1 MRLIPVPPAPPGP
14 LNHNPALAAGPNW
27 TIANGQYVR
36 VENIAA
42 YGGPINSTYNS
53 FTNNGSLFN
62 HTESPVGTANLVP
75 SIRGITIS
83 NSGTVVYT
91 SDGGISSSI
100 KIFIAG
106 TQFTNSGQIFA
117 IASGSTFAKIVDLSG
132 PDAILENTGLMAS
145 FSANAG
151 SVAVSSYSSGTINNR
166 AGGTILSEGKNAIG
180 VAMGGI
186 SWGGASLNNWGRIEA
201 ASTEGGSL
209 AIGVD
214 MYMGTVTNHGTIAG
228 DIGVTLLGTLDNHGV
243 ISGPIAVYVYE
254 FGYVNNHVGGRIEGD
269 VVGGTRDLNLVNEG
283 LIVGDVHGGT
293 TQDVVSNI
301 GAGSVD
307 GNVYL
312 GLGNDRF
319 TGAGARD
326 RVTGDAGNDTVDG
339 AAGDDLLLGGAG
351 NDVLLG
357 GAGNDG
363 LFGESGNDRIVTSGA
378 DIVDG
383 GSGNDRIEL
392 GDYMFRSIAG
402 GGGSDT
408 LVLAAGS
415 RSIDVSAIVASG
427 RVSGIETIE
436 MQAGQSLALR
446 VGDVKTL
453 TDTGQRLRIDGVAG
467 DQVMLVGAWQA
478 AGEIIDDGARYL
490 VYQSEGRF
498 VEVLAAITAQVNVAD
513 PNFGGLDAIGAG
525 AVAWVPGTASGLD
538 YSQSELFFDNFEVIE
553 TLEVPEEHV
562 WYNVGFN
569 PVMTGRF
576 DSSNVNVYGTVLAVN
591 EEVKTAIAI
600 EFDGFGRV
608 ENYGTIAAFVTG
620 TQDYPLIAGY
630 YPVQPYGAYGV
641 RAAFALRN
649 EGVIEVESAVSWAV
663 GAGRMLIDFVDYSAT
678 GDVAQ
683 IGFFQ
688 HQVINQFTNN
698 GLISASAMGFMAVAI
713 GAVTYDARNDGD
725 IEVAGGRLAI
735 GLHSSLRVVNS
746 GSIVATG
753 DGPAI
758 GVVFSDGS
766 QTYVLEN
773 SGTIVGEY
781 ALLVQFVGFN
791 PHGVTVRNSG
801 LMIGTVATS
810 SVGDVVINTGRIEGD
825 VRLGGAADT
834 YDGRGGGVVTGGVFG
849 GTSSDRYFVDDQST
863 LIIENPNEG
872 NDTITS
878 RGSYYLYENVENL
891 TLAVGAGNIF
901 GVGNASANTIL
912 GNEGENLLIAGA
924 GKDVVRGGGA
934 RDAIFGEDGDD
945 QLFGDEGIDYLV
957 GGTGNDV
964 IDGGADADE
973 IYGEDGNDTLIGG
986 TGFHTDILVGG
997 IGNDILR
1004 GDSGLGDYDLLY
1016 GNEGDDR
1023 FYVDTPDD
1031 LVFEQA
1037 GQGVDTVYAN
1047 IQGAGYYLYANIENL
1062 VLEGNTPF
1070 GVGNA
1075 LDNRMTGNATG
1086 NYLLGGAGNDVLNGM
1101 GGNDVLFGE
1110 AGNDIFVFTPGSG
1123 ADVIGDFTRGQD
1135 RIDLSALGITGLG
1148 QISGGFVQDGNV
1160 GAIQLA
1166 SGDVI
1171 VLHNVQMGSLTAGDF
1186 IFASGPAKVTDLSD
1200 KAMDSLQTL
1209 ESGSDAALF
1218 GADQGAEIWLDYL
1231 NREAVMF
1238 G

>member
-1 MRLIPVPPAPPGP
+1 MIPVPPAPPGP

-36 VENIAA
+36 VENIEA
-42 YGGPINSTYNS
+42 YGGPINTTYNS

-75 SIRGITIS
+75 SIRAATIS

-100 KIFIAG
+100 KIFITG
-106 TQFTNSGQIFA
+106 HQFTNSGQIFA
-117 IASGSTFAKIVDLSG
+117 IASGSTFAKVVDLSG
-132 PDAILENTGLMAS
+132 PDAVLENTGLMAS

-180 VAMGGI
+180 VAMAGI
-186 SWGGASLNNWGRIEA
+186 SWGGAALNNWGRIEA
-201 ASTEGGSL
+201 ASTEGGAL

-214 MYMGTVTNHGTIAG
+214 MYMGTVTNRGTIAG

-243 ISGPIAVYVYE
+243 ISGPVAVYVYE

-283 LIVGDVHGGT
+283 LIVGNVRGGT
-293 TQDVVSNI
+293 TQDVISNV
-301 GAGSVD
+301 GAGAVD

-351 NDVLLG
+351 NDILLG

-383 GSGNDRIEL
+383 GAGNDRIEL
-392 GDYMFRSIAG
+392 GDYAFRSIAG
-402 GGGSDT
+402 GGGNDT

-467 DQVMLVGAWQA
+467 NQVMLVGAWQA
-478 AGEIIDDGARYL
+478 AGEIVDGGVRYL

-498 VEVLAAITAQVNVAD
+498 VEVLAAITAQANVAD

-538 YSQSELFFDNFEVIE
+538 FSQSEFFFDNFEVIE
-553 TLEVPEEHV
+553 TLEVPEEHL
-562 WYNVGFN
+562 WYNIGFN

-608 ENYGTIAAFVTG
+608 ENYGRIAAFVTG

-630 YPVQPYGAYGV
+630 YPLQPYGAYGV
-641 RAAFALRN
+641 REAFALRN

-663 GAGRMLIDFVDYSAT
+663 GAGRMLIEFFDYDRNGDLSQIDF
-678 GDVAQ
+678 
-683 IGFFQ
+683 FP
-688 HQVINQFTNN
+688 HQPINQFDNK
-698 GLISASAMGFMAVAI
+698 GLISATAMGSNAVAI

-725 IEVAGGRLAI
+725 IEAAGGRLAI
-735 GLHSSLRVVNS
+735 GLHSSLQVVNS
-746 GSIVATG
+746 GSIVAVG
-753 DGPAI
+753 NGPAI
-758 GVVFSDGS
+758 GVVFSGGS
-766 QTYVLEN
+766 QAYILEN
-773 SGTIVGEY
+773 SGTIVGDY
-781 ALLVQFVGFN
+781 ALLIQVEHVN
-791 PHGVTVRNSG
+791 PRGVTVRNSG

-810 SVGDVVINTGRIEGD
+810 TVADLVINTGRIEGA
-825 VRLGGAADT
+825 VMLGGAADT
-834 YDGRGGGVVTGGVFG
+834 YDGRGGGIVTGGVFG
-849 GTSSDRYFVDDQST
+849 GARDDRYFVDDQST
-863 LIIENPNEG
+863 LIFEKPNEG
-872 NDTITS
+872 TDIVTS
-878 RGSYYLYENVENL
+878 GGNYYLYANVENL
-891 TLAVGAGNIF
+891 TLAAGAGNIF
-901 GVGNASANTIL
+901 GVGNELANTIL

-924 GKDVVRGGGA
+924 GADIVRGGAA

-945 QLFGDEGIDYLV
+945 QLFGDAGIDYIV
-957 GGTGNDV
+957 GGTGKDV

-973 IYGEDGNDTLIGG
+973 IYGQDGDDTLIGG
-986 TGFHTDILVGG
+986 VGFHTDILVGG
-997 IGNDILR
+997 LGNDILR
-1004 GDSGLGDYDLLY
+1004 GDSTLGDYDLLY

-1037 GQGVDTVYAN
+1037 GQGTDTVYAN
-1047 IQGAGYYLYANIENL
+1047 INGAGYYLYANIENL

-1075 LDNRMTGNATG
+1075 LDNRMTGNAAG
-1086 NYLLGGAGNDVLNGM
+1086 NYLLGGAGNDTLDGR

-1110 AGNDIFVFTPGSG
+1110 AGNDVFVFTAGGGS
-1123 ADVIGDFTRGQD
+1123 DVIGDFTRGQD
-1135 RIDLSALGITGLG
+1135 RIDLSALGITSLA

-1160 GAIQLA
+1160 GAIRLA
-1166 SGDVI
+1166 SGDLI
-1171 VLHNVQMGSLTAGDF
+1171 VLHNVQMSALTAGDF
-1186 IFASGPAKVTDLSD
+1186 IFASSPAKMDAFAD
-1200 KAMDSLQTL
+1200 MAMLAQDAFDG
-1209 ESGSDAALF
+1209 GSDVPLF
-1218 GADQGAEIWLDYL
+1218 GDQGAEIWLNLYA
-1231 NREAVMF
+1231 REAVLF